1 MNYIIVEVYLPAA
14 EKTYDIKL
22 PRASKIW
29 EVTKLIAAA
38 LSELS
43 KGLYQTSE
51 NPVLLERETGA
62 IFNINLSV
70 EEAGLVNGSKLMLI

>member
-14 EKTYDIKL
+14 EKTYDIKI
-22 PRASKIW
+22 PRSSKMW
-29 EVTKLIAAA
+29 EVTNLITTA

-43 KGLYQTSE
+43 QGLYSATEDS
-51 NPVLLERETGA
+51 VLLDRESGS

-70 EEAGLVNGSKLMLI
+70 EELGLENGSKLMLI